1 MNNLKEGTPYML
13 RRDGKLFECNIRHPY
28 IRQIERGYTPP
39 EDLSDELCKLTID
52 SVLKRGF
59 NSILWL
65 YQHTT
70 DKDIKQDVK
79 NLFEVL
85 EAAVGLDN
93 NLKNK
98 IQAIISTS
106 NKTYKTYDHVLQE
119 IVAMI
124 FKLNDALND
133 EFLRIR
139 ISSPYWKGEGNSIYF
154 RVSSTGFNWFPVIW
168 KLIYNN
174 RQFIDNVN
182 IVTDIVALGQEKYYN
197 HKGNIIKDM
206 PVDEF
211 LELPGNPIVE
221 EYLPV
226 KLLGRS
232 NPIMWKKAYPSTAHE
247 LFLDLREA
255 FIDQFF
261 VEVE

>member
-1 MNNLKEGTPYML
+1 ML
-13 RRDGKLFECNIRHPY
+13 RRDGELFECGIRHPY
-28 IRQIERGYTPP
+28 IRQTERGYTPP
-39 EDLSDELCKLTID
+39 ENLSDELCKITIGN
-52 SVLKRGF
+52 VLKRGF
-59 NSILWL
+59 NSIIWF
-65 YQHTT
+65 YQHTADRDT
-70 DKDIKQDVK
+70 KQDIKE
-79 NLFEVL
+79 LFKALV
-85 EAAVGLDN
+85 VTVDLDN
-93 NLKNK
+93 NIKNE
-98 IQAIISTS
+98 IQTIIGKYIKNQEDYS
-106 NKTYKTYDHVLQE
+106 YMLQG

-133 EFLRIR
+133 EFLRVR
-139 ISSPYWKGEGNSIYF
+139 MSSPYWEGEGDSIYF
-154 RVSSTGFNWFPVIW
+154 RVSSTGFNWFPIIW
-168 KLIYNN
+168 KLIYDN
-174 RQFIDNVN
+174 RHCISSVN

-197 HKGNIIKDM
+197 HNGNIIKDM

-226 KLLGRS
+226 GILGRS
-232 NPIMWKKAYPSTAHE
+232 NPTMWKKAYPSTAHE